1 MEVKRE
7 REHNGGYPEGD
18 EENEESKVIVGFN
31 LMTNVE
37 RSLLT
42 SEHIVDVTV
51 PDFLG
56 LWESKNEHLKIND
69 SFLFF
74 FKKVIPWFLFMQSF

>member
-1 MEVKRE
+1 MKRE
-7 REHNGGYPEGD
+7 REHNGGYPEGNEEN

-42 SEHIVDVTV
+42 CRCHG
-51 PDFLG
+51 P
-56 LWESKNEHLKIND
+56 
-69 SFLFF
+69 
-74 FKKVIPWFLFMQSF
+74 

>member
-1 MEVKRE
+1 MKRE

-18 EENEESKVIVGFN
+18 EENEESKVIVSFN

-56 LWESKNEHLKIND
+56 L
-69 SFLFF
+69 
-74 FKKVIPWFLFMQSF
+74 

>member
-1 MEVKRE
+1 MMEVKRE

-56 LWESKNEHLKIND
+56 LWESKNEHLKITD
-69 SFLFF
+69 SFFL
-74 FKKVIPWFLFMQSF
+74 KKVIPCFLFMQSF